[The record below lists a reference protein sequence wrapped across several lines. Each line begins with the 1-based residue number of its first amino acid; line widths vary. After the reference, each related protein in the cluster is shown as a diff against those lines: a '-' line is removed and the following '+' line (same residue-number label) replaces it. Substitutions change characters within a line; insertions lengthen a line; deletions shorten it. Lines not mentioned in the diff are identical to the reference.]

1 MTVKING
8 SLNLDRLAK
17 ALERIHEEQS
27 GERVSI
33 SIRKMTDDERLE
45 YQSKISRSESRNSAR
60 PTHLNKSC

>member
-45 YQSKISRSESRNSAR
+45 YQSKFLGVKVGIVHDLH
-60 PTHLNKSC
+60 T